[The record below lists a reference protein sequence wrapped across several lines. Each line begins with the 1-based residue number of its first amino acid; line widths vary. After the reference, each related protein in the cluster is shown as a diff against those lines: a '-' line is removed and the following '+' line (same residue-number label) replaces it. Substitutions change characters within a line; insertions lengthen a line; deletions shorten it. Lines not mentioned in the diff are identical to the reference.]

1 VKRKKQFLVI
11 VTLAVVVVLG
21 VSATG
26 AETAG
31 ATGRTAGA
39 ARSPRA
45 AGAAR
50 EGTPGGQYVNLKVL
64 PKNISSKDLQGI
76 MTDDFE
82 DGLGVSCGFCHAAAK
97 GGHGL
102 DFASDAKPEKEIARG
117 MMRMV
122 LRLNKKYFK
131 VKHPLL
137 GSEALVVNC
146 ATCHRGKAFPDGN

>member
-1 VKRKKQFLVI
+1 VKRKKQLGVI
-11 VTLAVVVVLG
+11 VVVGVVVVLG

-26 AETAG
+26 AGSEHMAGTAG
-31 ATGRTAGA
+31 L
-39 ARSPRA
+39 
-45 AGAAR
+45 
-50 EGTPGGQYVNLKVL
+50 YVNLKVL
-64 PKNISSKDLQGI
+64 PKDISSKDLQGI

-82 DGLGVSCGFCHAAAK
+82 DGLGVSCGFCHASAK

-131 VKHPLL
+131 VRHPLL
-137 GSEALVVNC
+137 GSEGLVVTC
-146 ATCHRGKAFPDGN
+146 ATCHKGKAFPDGN

>member
-1 VKRKKQFLVI
+1 VKRKKQFAVLV
-11 VTLAVVVVLG
+11 VLAGAVVLG
-21 VSATG
+21 SAASPVG
-26 AETAG
+26 ALQ
-31 ATGRTAGA
+31 GRY
-39 ARSPRA
+39 
-45 AGAAR
+45 
-50 EGTPGGQYVNLKVL
+50 ENLKVL
-64 PKNISSKDLQGI
+64 PKDISSKDLQGI

-82 DGLGVSCGFCHAAAK
+82 DGLGVSCGFCHAPAK

-131 VKHPLL
+131 VRHPLL

-146 ATCHRGKAFPDGN
+146 ATCHKGKAFPDGMTGQ